1 MYSKVMIRQIHAGV
15 SSIGLAL
22 NLLAIF
28 LILKNKHSVVGRY
41 AYLLF
46 CFSIINL
53 VYVLVDL
60 LFAPPEL
67 NPELWV
73 GYLGT
78 VLVIGML
85 ASIWMVIIYS
95 GYNVY
100 KALSTARI
108 VSKKTK
114 SLQQELFRALVI
126 QLLIPLFFNYLPMS
140 LIFASAIFRIS
151 VDLELTGLLFMLD
164 PFIEPIVII
173 YFIKCYRTSFYRI
186 FCCRGVT
193 GSQVYSSQNA
203 RLSQQIKAN
212 STSAAG
218 DVEPTERPSGAKPEI
233 FVSIPE

>member
-1 MYSKVMIRQIHAGV
+1 MYSKAMIRQIHAGV

-60 LFAPPEL
+60 LFAPANIVSGHTFMLVNLSVSLPTPWLNYIPVILYCVLCCQTLVFLMFQFVYRYAQPEL
-67 NPELWV
+67 NPDLWV

-78 VLVIGML
+78 FLVIGML

-100 KALSTARI
+100 NALSTARI
-108 VSKKTK
+108 DLILPYLLLPERHRKPSVLQSKRQILPTNQ
-114 SLQQELFRALVI
+114 SEL
-126 QLLIPLFFNYLPMS
+126 
-140 LIFASAIFRIS
+140 
-151 VDLELTGLLFMLD
+151 D
-164 PFIEPIVII
+164 
-173 YFIKCYRTSFYRI
+173 
-186 FCCRGVT
+186 
-193 GSQVYSSQNA
+193 
-203 RLSQQIKAN
+203 
-212 STSAAG
+212 
-218 DVEPTERPSGAKPEI
+218 
-233 FVSIPE
+233 